1 MIENPNQDTTSVS
14 GSHDNRTHAERRGE
28 TGNHP
33 CRAGRRF
40 TPTACW
46 SASCFGDAASKE
58 AGTQGTH
65 SFAWAHKIPLT
76 KFSWGQRFTA
86 EGQNCRPA
94 IRAWALSQRS
104 IPMSK
109 PRNAGS
115 LARGSKCSTIQNIPW
130 LCAAAHAALHGVQT
144 SPNGLDLVNWLDPW
158 SNVPTR

>member
-14 GSHDNRTHAERRGE
+14 GSHDNSTHAERRGE

-76 KFSWGQRFTA
+76 KFSWGQRFQQRDKIA
-86 EGQNCRPA
+86 DRRSVRGPCRKDRSPCQKRGTLVHLLVVRSVPQSK
-94 IRAWALSQRS
+94 IYLGFVPQRMQHS
-104 IPMSK
+104 TECK
-109 PRNAGS
+109 Q
-115 LARGSKCSTIQNIPW
+115 ART
-130 LCAAAHAALHGVQT
+130 
-144 SPNGLDLVNWLDPW
+144 DLIL
-158 SNVPTR
+158 